1 LKNLSRA
8 AQQPR
13 ADRRSPANKCK
24 KMLRS
29 KMQFL
34 ALLAASAALQP
45 PASVPKGTAMKF
57 DATGTAA
64 PVKYDSADAMA
75 DMIAAQHALK
85 LDSVRKAKAEV
96 YASYAGRIAALEEE
110 LAARTEVP
118 IYAAEAPAGAPAAGK
133 YGAGAPAKA
142 AAPGPEL
149 TFLEYTEA
157 PKAKFKPTAPLE
169 STVMSVKRAI
179 GPQAPGEI
187 CHVALQTGGRLPYV
201 EGQSIGVL
209 PPGTDAKTNKPH
221 QQRLYSI
228 ASSRYGDDGGGTSVS
243 LCVRRAVYVDP
254 ETGAEDAA
262 KKGVCSNYLCDA
274 KPGAAVRIT
283 GAVGKGMLLPDD
295 DGADIIMVATGTGVA
310 PFHGFI
316 QRLFVERT
324 PAAAAF
330 RGRAW
335 LLFGGPTSDSI
346 LYPGLWAAAGQNKP
360 GQFELTLAISREQN
374 NAAGTRMYVQ
384 DRITERAD
392 ELFERLAGGAHLYLC
407 GLKGMQ
413 PGIEAALEAAAVA
426 RGLDFKTWLKALRKE
441 KRYHAEVY

>member
-1 LKNLSRA
+1 MFTRL
-8 AQQPR
+8 
-13 ADRRSPANKCK
+13 DI
-24 KMLRS
+24 
-29 KMQFL
+29 L
-34 ALLAASAALQP
+34 ALLATASALQRAP
-45 PASVPKGTAMKF
+45 PPKAVGKTGTSLKF
-57 DATGTAA
+57 DA
-64 PVKYDSADAMA
+64 ADAMA

-85 LDSVRKAKAEV
+85 LESVRKAKEEV
-96 YASYAGRIAALEEE
+96 YASYAEKIAALEQE

-118 IYAAEAPAGAPAAGK
+118 IYSSHAEAAPAPAA
-133 YGAGAPAKA
+133 P
-142 AAPGPEL
+142 APGPEL
-149 TFLEYTEA
+149 TFLEYPQTPA
-157 PKAKFKPTAPLE
+157 SKFKPTQPLE

-179 GPQAPGEI
+179 GPDAPGEI
-187 CHVALQTGGRLPYV
+187 CHIALQTGGRLPYV

-209 PPGTDAKTNKPH
+209 PPGIDAKTGKPH

-254 ETGAEDAA
+254 ETGLEDPS
-262 KKGVCSNYLCDA
+262 KKGVCSNFLCDS
-274 KPGAAVRIT
+274 KPGASVKIT

-295 DGADIIMVATGTGVA
+295 DEADIIMVATGTGVA
-310 PFHGFI
+310 PFRGFI

-330 RGRAW
+330 EGRAW
-335 LLFGGPTSDSI
+335 LLFGGPTSDSV
-346 LYPGLWAAAGQNKP
+346 LYPELWEQAAANKP
-360 GQFELTLAISREQN
+360 GQFELTLAISREQ
-374 NAAGTRMYVQ
+374 ATADGRKMYVQ
-384 DRITERAD
+384 DRLTERAD

-441 KRYHAEVY
+441 KRYHVEVY